1 MTNQPSIKVGMLIL
15 MQHNLDQAVEFYRKL
30 GLELKF
36 HLKGK
41 WAEFQIGPVKLGLCP
56 TESEPFQRHTGIVL
70 EVSDLV
76 QFYSDLKTAG
86 VTFPWGEP
94 KTAPHGIMVGVED
107 PSGNIL
113 DLYQPTPEK
122 VLELARQ
129 APQATDGCCRQAGDQ
144 VNGTTDDQVGCCQS
158 RDDAKTGCC

>member
-1 MTNQPSIKVGMLIL
+1 MNNPAPLKVGMLIL
-15 MQHNLDQAVEFYRKL
+15 MQHNLDQAVEFYRQL

-41 WAEFQIGPVKLGLCP
+41 WAEFQIGDVKLGLCP
-56 TESEPFQRHTGIVL
+56 TEAEPFQRHTGIVL
-70 EVSDLV
+70 EVPDLH
-76 QFYSDLKTAG
+76 QFYTSRKAAG
-86 VTFPWGEP
+86 LNFPWGEP
-94 KTAPHGIMVGVED
+94 KVAPHGIMVGVED

-129 APQATDGCCRQAGDQ
+129 APQTAASCCKNRSANLHGAA
-144 VNGTTDDQVGCCQS
+144 DDQTGCCQHT
-158 RDDAKTGCC
+158 DGTKADCC